1 MISATIEYLVKL
13 MRPSMRSGFPS
24 SMNVRSCRSTATV
37 FRNQKPVTCQLALS
51 LSHSHTQHTEKRN
64 AWSCTRCQNLT
75 IFAVVA
81 IHRHE
86 CLELVQP
93 LPVLQVQLEPSVFQA
108 LHR

>member
-51 LSHSHTQHTEKRN
+51 LSHTTYRETERMELYEMPEPHDIRG
-64 AWSCTRCQNLT
+64 SC
-75 IFAVVA
+75 
-81 IHRHE
+81 H
-86 CLELVQP
+86 
-93 LPVLQVQLEPSVFQA
+93 PST
-108 LHR
+108 